1 MDELSPDEGED
12 PYANDPFF
20 KMVHDVEWNACIGR
34 QGEGVGTR
42 AVRNRTL
49 RANEAGTLGSPPQPT
64 WKAKRPETFQQM
76 MLAIPSVNAGQID
89 VHPAQRRDVLEQVI
103 RNLATHVA

>member
-20 KMVHDVEWNACIGR
+20 KMVHDVEWNACIGM

-49 RANEAGTLGSPPQPT
+49 RANEAGTLGSPPQP
-64 WKAKRPETFQQM
+64 A
-76 MLAIPSVNAGQID
+76 AA
-89 VHPAQRRDVLEQVI
+89 HLEGEATG
-103 RNLATHVA
+103 NLPTDDARYPKCKCLSD

>member
-42 AVRNRTL
+42 AVRNRTRPL
-49 RANEAGTLGSPPQPT
+49 STKDSYGRFDGDAANWASAHLTSRGS
-64 WKAKRPETFQQM
+64 AK
-76 MLAIPSVNAGQID
+76 
-89 VHPAQRRDVLEQVI
+89 
-103 RNLATHVA
+103 